1 MKYLKRYKL
10 FEELPWTADGVYKH
24 EEDSVQKRVA
34 DKIKEVE
41 YIKETI
47 KDILLPISDMGY
59 NISIQKLL
67 DIRLTSGPFY
77 KSPTEFVIRVVIY
90 TDKPLE
96 ITDDVKDEFDRMV
109 NYLKSLKIDN
119 IYVRYVEETNRTYG
133 NTTQKVDTYESFSN
147 IISNKNNFT
156 VCNLLFVAKTDN

>member
-1 MKYLKRYKL
+1 MKYLKRYKI

-59 NISIQKLL
+59 NISIA
-67 DIRLTSGPFY
+67 DNTFDSGPFY
-77 KSPTEFVIRVVIY
+77 KSPNEFVIRVVIY
-90 TDKPLE
+90 TDKPLK
-96 ITDDVKDEFDRMV
+96 ITDDVKDDFDRMV
-109 NYLKSLKIDN
+109 DYLKSLKIDN
-119 IYVRYVEETNRTYG
+119 ISTRYVEETTYRSR
-133 NTTQKVDTYESFSN
+133 TQKVDTYESFSN
-147 IISNKNNFT
+147 IISNKSNFT

>member
-1 MKYLKRYKL
+1 MKYLKRYKI

-47 KDILLPISDMGY
+47 KDILLPVSDLGY
-59 NISIQKLL
+59 NISITDNAL
-67 DIRLTSGPFY
+67 DSGPFY

-90 TDKPLE
+90 TDKPLK
-96 ITDDVKDEFDRMV
+96 ITDDVKDDFDRMV
-109 NYLKSLKIDN
+109 DYLKSLKIDN
-119 IYVRYVEETNRTYG
+119 ISTRYVEETTYRSR
-133 NTTQKVDTYESFSN
+133 TQKVDTYESFSN
-147 IISNKNNFT
+147 IISNKSNFT
-156 VCNLLFVAKTDN
+156 VCNLLFVTKTDN